1 MANVEA
7 VEKFTK
13 LVALAQSEEKGEPT
27 EEARNAA
34 VKAIQLL
41 ADDESDLIVISK
53 TELEEAK
60 KRVGEAKLAAK
71 KTRDEKRK
79 DMATGAFIG
88 FMLGK
93 GGIKF

>member
-41 ADDESDLIVISK
+41 ADEDSDLVVISRA
-53 TELEEAK
+53 ELEAAK
-60 KRVGEAKLAAK
+60 KRVGEVK
-71 KTRDEKRK
+71 RSREEKRK
-79 DMATGAFIG
+79 DMAMGAFVG